1 MRSTTFVAACATL
14 ALAASAV
21 TAAAPAKRKP
31 DERRIEATGFT
42 GVALEGGMTVIIEQG
57 PETQVIARG
66 TKAALADL
74 DPVVEKGVLRLKEK
88 KGFMRESLRVKSDIA
103 TVTIRMPNL
112 TSFSLAGAGDVTFK
126 DLKAGNL
133 ELKIAGSGNID
144 ATGTCKA
151 LNINLAG
158 SGDIDAKNFKCEAVA
173 VKIAGAGDVSTYASR
188 DFSARIMGA
197 GSINVYGNPV
207 NRSRSV
213 LGAGDIT
220 YVAGK

>member
-14 ALAASAV
+14 ALVASAV
-21 TAAAPAKRKP
+21 AVAAPAKRKP

-42 GVALEGGMTVIIEQG
+42 GVALEGEMNVVIEQG
-57 PETQVIARG
+57 NETQVIARG

-88 KGFMRESLRVKSDIA
+88 KGFIRERLRVKSDVA

-112 TSFSLAGAGDVTFK
+112 TSFSLAGAGNATFK
-126 DLKAGNL
+126 ELKTGNL
-133 ELKIAGSGNID
+133 ELKIAGSGDID
-144 ATGTCKA
+144 ASGSCKA

-158 SGDIDAKNFKCEAVA
+158 SGDINAKDFKCEAVA

-213 LGAGDIT
+213 FGAGDIT
-220 YVAGK
+220 YVASR